1 MRSGSLTRRSYA
13 QARGEAVSFGTVS
26 HPSLGLPPRSLQ
38 AGFPD
43 AAARLR
49 ANRAALAVRAL
60 EVAVDA
66 DPTMRDRYDELGL
79 RNLLRDAEVHVDR
92 LALCVAGNDPHWLKH
107 FADGTATV
115 FRRRG
120 VPMDDVVYLMNGLK
134 SAARGVLSAE
144 EMVPAELA
152 IDEAAKVYHWYRRL
166 SGDARKKNRIVDAI
180 YKGI

>member
-1 MRSGSLTRRSYA
+1 MLRNRSHG
-13 QARGEAVSFGTVS
+13 AVSFGTVT

-66 DPTMRDRYDELGL
+66 DPTLRTRYDDVGL

-92 LALCVAGNDPHWLKH
+92 LALCVAGNDPFWLEH
-107 FADGTATV
+107 FADMTATV

-120 VPMDDVVYLMNGLK
+120 VAMDDVVQLMEGLRVG
-134 SAARGVLSAE
+134 ARGVLAPE
-144 EMVPAELA
+144 EMVPADAAL
-152 IDEAAKVYHWYRRL
+152 DEAVRVYRWYRRL
-166 SGDARKKNRIVDAI
+166 SGDARKRNRILDAI

>member
-1 MRSGSLTRRSYA
+1 M
-13 QARGEAVSFGTVS
+13 S

-38 AGFPD
+38 VGFPD

-49 ANRAALAVRAL
+49 TNRAALAVRAL

-66 DPTMRDRYDELGL
+66 DPTMRERYDELGL

-92 LALCVAGNDPHWLKH
+92 LALCVAGDDPHWLRH

-120 VPMDDVVYLMNGLK
+120 VPMDDVVRLMEGLK
-134 SAARGVLSAE
+134 AAARGILSAE

-152 IDEAAKVYHWYRRL
+152 LDEAAKVYHWYRRL
-166 SGDARKKNRIVDAI
+166 SGDARKKNPIVEKI
-180 YKGI
+180 YRGI